1 MPRRPRRMSN
11 SGYMHVIVRGVG
23 KQILFE
29 DSMDFKH
36 FLKRLELY
44 SLETEVKICAY
55 CLMENHVHLLVHSK
69 SESLALFM
77 KKIGVSYSGYYNKKY
92 DRVGHLFQDRYLSEP
107 VETENYLMTVFRYIL
122 RNPQK
127 AGICNAADY
136 KWSSYGLYEN
146 PPKFMDLVLIKTLI
160 GDCKQYTEFVN
171 VGTEDQCLEFETK
184 HDDEWAKKELEAC
197 LNVSSG
203 TRLKAFSVKDR
214 NASLVK
220 LKRRGLTVRQ
230 IERLTG
236 INRNII
242 QKAGK

>member
-1 MPRRPRRMSN
+1 MPRRPRRMSE

-36 FLKRLELY
+36 FLKRLEQY

-55 CLMENHVHLLVHSK
+55 CLMENHVHLLVHGESN
-69 SESLALFM
+69 SLALLM

-122 RNPQK
+122 KNPQK
-127 AGICNAADY
+127 AGICHAAEY
-136 KWSSYGLYEN
+136 RWSSYGLYDN
-146 PPKFMDLVLIKTLI
+146 PPEFMDLTLIKALI
-160 GDCKQYTEFVN
+160 GDCKQYSEFVN
-171 VGTEDQCLEFETK
+171 IGTEDQCLEFDTK
-184 HDDEWAKKELEAC
+184 RDDEWAEKELKAC
-197 LNVSSG
+197 LKISSG
-203 TRLKAFSVKDR
+203 TKLKAYSIEDR

-220 LKRRGLTVRQ
+220 LKRHGLTVRQ

>member
-1 MPRRPRRMSN
+1 MPRRPRRMSE

-29 DSMDFKH
+29 DNMDFEH
-36 FLKRLELY
+36 FLKRLKQY
-44 SLETEVKICAY
+44 SLETEVRICAY
-55 CLMENHVHLLVHSK
+55 CLMENHVHLLVHC
-69 SESLALFM
+69 ELTSLALLM

-107 VETENYLMTVFRYIL
+107 VETERYLVAVFRYIL
-122 RNPQK
+122 QNPQK
-127 AGICNAADY
+127 AGICKASDY
-136 KWSSYGLYEN
+136 NWNSYRFYED
-146 PPKFMDLVLIKTLI
+146 PPKFMDLELIKALI
-160 GDCKQYTEFVN
+160 GDCRQYYEFVSID
-171 VGTEDQCLEFETK
+171 TDDQCMEFDTK
-184 HDDEWAKKELEAC
+184 HDDEWAEKELKAC
-197 LNVSSG
+197 LKISSG
-203 TRLKAFSVKDR
+203 TKLKAYSIEDR

-220 LKRRGLTVRQ
+220 LKRHGLTVRQ